1 MSATV
6 MRLVIAAVMG
16 LSLSTAAAAQN
27 SQAASQAESYR
38 QAFRKAEAGDLA
50 GAKAL
55 VATAP
60 DRLLDKMLYWLDLT
74 RWRGGSFET
83 ASAFLK
89 ANPDWPG
96 QGALKLRAE
105 EWLALYPSHAT
116 VIEWFETNPPATR
129 EGRIRLANAYLA
141 VGRESDGIGLLRR
154 AWIDDNFSAADEK

>member
-1 MSATV
+1 MNATV
-6 MRLVIAAVMG
+6 KRLVIAAAIAA
-16 LSLSTAAAAQN
+16 SLSATAVAQPISAAA
-27 SQAASQAESYR
+27 QAESYR

-55 VATAP
+55 VAAAP
-60 DRLLDKMLYWLDLT
+60 DRLLDKILYWLDLT

-105 EWLALYPSHAT
+105 EWLAL
-116 VIEWFETNPPATR
+116 
-129 EGRIRLANAYLA
+129 
-141 VGRESDGIGLLRR
+141 
-154 AWIDDNFSAADEK
+154 